1 MNTYINELLAEG
13 NTTVAEHDR
22 CAFLTECAARQI
34 YVFITDAVECQ
45 GILYTRY
52 DLV

>member
-13 NTTVAEHDR
+13 NTTVAEQDR
-22 CAFLTECAARQI
+22 CAFLAECAARQI
-34 YVFITDAVECQ
+34 KVFVSDEVECK
-45 GILYTRY
+45 GGVYTRY